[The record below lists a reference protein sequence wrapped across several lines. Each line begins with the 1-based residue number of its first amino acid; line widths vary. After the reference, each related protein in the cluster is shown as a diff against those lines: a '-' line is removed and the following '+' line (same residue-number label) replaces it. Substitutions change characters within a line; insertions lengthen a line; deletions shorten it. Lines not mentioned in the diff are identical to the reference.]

1 MHAGGTDII
10 VNGVRELQIDLTA
23 HVAGVDIK
31 AHTLGIYLAGYD
43 GGHAILQE
51 RCEIDL
57 FDICMQVVG
66 LAVDII
72 ETFQLRLAAAE
83 VCFAFYIELQRL
95 QIHAGS

>member
-1 MHAGGTDII
+1 M
-10 VNGVRELQIDLTA
+10 
-23 HVAGVDIK
+23 
-31 AHTLGIYLAGYD
+31 
-43 GGHAILQE
+43 QE

-57 FDICMQVVG
+57 FDIRMQVVG

-72 ETFQLRLAAAE
+72 ESFQLRLAAAE